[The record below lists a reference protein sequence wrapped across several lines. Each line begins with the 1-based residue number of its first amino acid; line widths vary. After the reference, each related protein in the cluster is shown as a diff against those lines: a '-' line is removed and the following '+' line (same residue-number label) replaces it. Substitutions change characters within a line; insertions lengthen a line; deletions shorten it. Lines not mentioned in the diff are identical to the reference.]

1 MTRPSDFAFFRLL
14 ARSASFTDAARSL
27 SMTPSA
33 VSRRLHAIE
42 SRLGTEL
49 VLRNT
54 RSMRLTPQGERYLEA
69 AETILRETERLEA
82 DIASRPLGRLRICA
96 SFGFGR
102 THIAPVVADF
112 ATANPDVR
120 VDLTLTDRP
129 VSIIEEGFD
138 VGIHLGLPHDSR
150 LRAPSAHRNRRRRKH
165 GRPLDAYPPEDE
177 EGREPRRRS
186 DSSQQLGFGRARLV
200 SRGTRNRASKPLG
213 RPIPSCGRA
222 ARRDSPRLA
231 HARGRLR
238 LFRGEKTFRA
248 AARLSRRARR
258 AFRRRGAA
266 SGFLSS
272 LTFSHGCCE
281 NHALSRIRFRHYTF
295 SLRAAREPAARQTRP
310 ETSS

>member
-42 SRLGTEL
+42 LRLGTEL

-112 ATANPDVR
+112 ARANPDVR

-138 VGIHLGLPHDSR
+138 VGIHLGVPHDSR
-150 LRAPSAHRNRRRRKH
+150 LRARKLLANDRILCASPAYLETH
-165 GRPLDAYPPEDE
+165 GRPLLPSDLARHRLIEIAEDE
-177 EGREPRRRS
+177 NTVGRWTLTHRKTKKVVNLAAVPVLRS
-186 DSSQQLGFGRARLV
+186 NSGSAALDWCLAGLGIVLR
-200 SRGTRNRASKPLG
+200 SRWHAAAPL
-213 RPIPSCGRA
+213 A
-222 ARRDSPRLA
+222 D
-231 HARGRLR
+231 GRLEEV
-238 LFRGEKTFRA
+238 LPDWHMPADVYAYFA
-248 AARLSRRARR
+248 AKKPSAQLR
-258 AFRRRGAA
+258 AFLDAM
-266 SGFLSS
+266 
-272 LTFSHGCCE
+272 
-281 NHALSRIRFRHYTF
+281 ALRFE
-295 SLRAAREPAARQTRP
+295 A
-310 ETSS
+310 

>member
-14 ARSASFTDAARSL
+14 ARSASLTDAARSL

-33 VSRRLHAIE
+33 VSRRLGAIE
-42 SRLGTEL
+42 TRLGVQL

-112 ATANPDVR
+112 ARANPDVR

-138 VGIHLGLPHDSR
+138 VGIHLGDPHDSR
-150 LRAPSAHRNRRRRKH
+150 LRARKLLANDRILCASPAYLETH
-165 GRPLDAYPPEDE
+165 GRPLLPSDLARHRLIEIAEDE
-177 EGREPRRRS
+177 NTVGRWTLTHRKTKKVVNLAAVPVLRS
-186 DSSQQLGFGRARLV
+186 NSGSAALDWCLAGLGIVLR
-200 SRGTRNRASKPLG
+200 SRWHAAAPL
-213 RPIPSCGRA
+213 A
-222 ARRDSPRLA
+222 D
-231 HARGRLR
+231 GRLEEV
-238 LFRGEKTFRA
+238 LPDWHMPADVYAYFA
-248 AARLSRRARR
+248 AKKPSAQLR
-258 AFRRRGAA
+258 AFLDAM
-266 SGFLSS
+266 
-272 LTFSHGCCE
+272 
-281 NHALSRIRFRHYTF
+281 ALRFE
-295 SLRAAREPAARQTRP
+295 A
-310 ETSS
+310 